1 MITHIWSMT
10 FTEQTTTEQR
20 TAFVEAMAALP
31 TQIDG
36 VASFRSG
43 VDLGLNPGN
52 YDVSIVAEFTD
63 ENAWSAYINHPAH
76 VAFVENHVTPLCASW
91 GAIQMASSSV

>member
-10 FTEQTTTEQR
+10 FTEQATAEQR

-31 TQIDG
+31 SQIEG

-63 ENAWSAYINHPAH
+63 EQAWRSYIEAPAH
-76 VAFVENHVTPLCASW
+76 VDFVENHVTPLCASW
-91 GAIQMASSSV
+91 GAILMASSSV

>member
-1 MITHIWSMT
+1 MITHVWSMS
-10 FTEQTTTEQR
+10 FTEQATTEQR
-20 TAFVEAMAALP
+20 AAFVAAMSALP
-31 TQIDG
+31 SQIHG

-52 YDVSIVAEFTD
+52 YDVSIVAEFAD
-63 ENAWSAYINHPAH
+63 EQAWRAYIDAPAH

-91 GAIQMASSSV
+91 GAIQMDSPSA